1 MLSVT
6 VLGNNSAVPA
16 HNRHPTAQVLQTLHH
31 TFLIDCGEGT
41 QMQMNLYKIRRS
53 KINHIFISH
62 LHGDHYFGL
71 IGLLTSLG
79 LNHRTNDLHL
89 YAPEPLKEIIDLQL
103 KVSNANLPYS
113 LRFHSLET
121 EGLIYADKKI
131 TIECFNVNH
140 RIECW
145 GFLFK
150 EKKNLRKI
158 KPEKVNEYKVPTSFY
173 ESLHEGKDFID
184 ANNNV
189 IKNELLTSTVTPA
202 KSYAYCADTGY
213 FEPIIDK
220 IKGVDLLYHES
231 TYLHNLEEKAMSRFH
246 STAKQAA
253 SIAQKAG
260 VKKLLIGHF
269 SSMYEKL
276 DDFKTEACEI
286 FENTDLAEEGTSYII

>member
-16 HNRHPTAQVLQTLHH
+16 HNRHPTAQILQTLDH
-31 TFLIDCGEGT
+31 TFLVDCGEGT

-53 KINHIFISH
+53 KINHVFISH

-113 LRFHSLET
+113 LLFHSLET
-121 EGLIYADKKI
+121 EGIIYADKKI

-145 GFLFK
+145 GFLFR

-158 KPEKVNEYKVPTSFY
+158 KPGKVNEYKVPTSFY

-184 ANNNV
+184 ANNKV
-189 IKNELLTSTVTPA
+189 IKNELLTSAVTPA

-253 SIAQKAG
+253 TIAKKAG